1 MNSPRQPS
9 QVTLLEQKLQQQSKT
24 LAKGQED
31 HYRIW
36 QGQCSP
42 YSYKVM
48 TYMNYKSIP
57 YKRVN
62 ANMAELEWGKQVAG
76 QSIVPILLTPDEQ
89 VMQDSTPI
97 IEYFEKEFPEKSTVP
112 ENNKLAF
119 IMWLIEDFSDE
130 YMPRMQM
137 HTRWG
142 NEQNRHTISHKISRN
157 ILYGIPGMQVKD
169 LAPVILNRQS
179 TFNIHLGLESDEAK
193 ANMDQQVL
201 DLLAILEQHFEQHQ
215 FLLGFKPSV
224 ADFALFGPLK
234 IHLYDDPQSNQILET
249 QAPNTVEW
257 LHTIMELGDTR
268 GCVGQTEFG
277 DWIDLN
283 NGCPE
288 SLTALLSFIA
298 RTYIPLGNATAAAAN
313 TKEKTFE
320 ANIYGV
326 SATFST
332 HQYRAWAF
340 EQLQLRYRRLS
351 DSEQTELLPLLNE
364 TDVMPSLME
373 NGILHSTSFDGFTPP
388 FIKDGIPDARIKYLK
403 EHGKKLKQV

>member
-1 MNSPRQPS
+1 MNSLKQISP
-9 QVTLLEQKLQQQSKT
+9 VTVLEQKLLRQSKT
-24 LAKGQED
+24 LSKGQEE

-36 QGQCSP
+36 QSQCSP

-48 TYMNYKSIP
+48 TYMNYKGIP

-62 ANMAELEWGKQVAG
+62 ANMADLDWVKKVAG
-76 QSIVPILLTPDEQ
+76 QSIVPVLLTPDDQ

-97 IEYFEKEFPEKSTVP
+97 MEYFEEKFPDKSTIP
-112 ENNKLAF
+112 DDHRLAF

-130 YMPRMQM
+130 YIPRMQI

-142 NEQNRHTISHKISRN
+142 NEQNSQTLSHKIARN
-157 ILYGIPGMQVKD
+157 ILYGMPGMQAKD

-179 TFNIHLGLESDEAK
+179 GFLTHLGLESDEAK
-193 ANMDQQVL
+193 ANLDQQVL
-201 DLLAILEQHFEQHQ
+201 DLLAILEQHFEQYQ
-215 FLLGFKPSV
+215 FLLGGKPSI

-249 QAPNTVEW
+249 NAPRTVQW

-277 DWIDLN
+277 DWLDIN
-283 NGCPE
+283 EACPE

-298 RTYIPLGNATAAAAN
+298 KTYIPLGNASAEAAKDRN
-313 TKEKTFE
+313 KTFE

-326 SATFST
+326 NARFST

-340 EQLQLRYRRLS
+340 EQTQLRYKNLS
-351 DSEQTELLPLLNE
+351 DNEKNALLPLLTQTE
-364 TDVMPSLME
+364 IMPALME
-373 NGILHSTSFDGFTPP
+373 NGIIHNTLFDGFAPP
-388 FIKDGIPDARIKYLK
+388 FIENGIPDARIKALK
-403 EHGKKLKQV
+403 AKGKKIKQV

>member
-1 MNSPRQPS
+1 MNSLRQSS

-36 QGQCSP
+36 QSQCSP

-48 TYMNYKSIP
+48 TYMNYKGIP

-62 ANMAELEWGKQVAG
+62 ANMAELEWAKQVAG

-97 IEYFEKEFPEKSTVP
+97 IEYFEKEFPEKHTIP
-112 ENNKLAF
+112 DDNKLAF

-130 YMPRMQM
+130 YIPRMQM

-142 NEQNRHTISHKISRN
+142 NEQNRQTISHKIARN

-179 TFNIHLGLESDEAK
+179 SFNIHLGLESDEAK

-277 DWIDLN
+277 DWIDVN
-283 NGCPE
+283 NGYPE
-288 SLTALLSFIA
+288 SLSALRCFIA
-298 RTYIPLGNATAAAAN
+298 KTYIPLSNATVEAVKA
-313 TKEKTFE
+313 KEKTFE

-332 HQYRAWAF
+332 HQYRTWAF
-340 EQLQLRYRRLS
+340 EQLQLRYQHLS
-351 DSEQTELLPLLNE
+351 DSEQAKLLPLLNE
-364 TDVMPSLME
+364 TDIMPSLME
-373 NGILHSTSFDGFTPP
+373 NGILHSTLFDGFTPP

-403 EHGKKLKQV
+403 EKGKKMKQV

>member
-1 MNSPRQPS
+1 
-9 QVTLLEQKLQQQSKT
+9 
-24 LAKGQED
+24 
-31 HYRIW
+31 
-36 QGQCSP
+36 
-42 YSYKVM
+42 
-48 TYMNYKSIP
+48 
-57 YKRVN
+57 
-62 ANMAELEWGKQVAG
+62 
-76 QSIVPILLTPDEQ
+76 
-89 VMQDSTPI
+89 
-97 IEYFEKEFPEKSTVP
+97 
-112 ENNKLAF
+112 
-119 IMWLIEDFSDE
+119 
-130 YMPRMQM
+130 MQM

-142 NEQNRHTISHKISRN
+142 NEQNRQTISHKIARN

-179 TFNIHLGLESDEAK
+179 SFNIHLGLESDEAK

-277 DWIDLN
+277 DWIDVN
-283 NGCPE
+283 NGYPE
-288 SLTALLSFIA
+288 SLSALLCFIA
-298 RTYIPLGNATAAAAN
+298 KTYIPLSNATVEAVKA
-313 TKEKTFE
+313 KEKTFE

-332 HQYRAWAF
+332 HQYRTWAF
-340 EQLQLRYRRLS
+340 EQLQLRYQHLS
-351 DSEQTELLPLLNE
+351 DSEQAKLLPLLNE

-373 NGILHSTSFDGFTPP
+373 NGILHSTLFDGFTPP

-403 EHGKKLKQV
+403 EKGKKMKQV

>member
-1 MNSPRQPS
+1 MNSPRQSS

-31 HYRIW
+31 HFRIW
-36 QGQCSP
+36 QSQCSP

-48 TYMNYKSIP
+48 TYMNYKGIP

-62 ANMAELEWGKQVAG
+62 ANMAELEWAKQVAG

-97 IEYFEKEFPEKSTVP
+97 IEYFEKEFPEKHTIP
-112 ENNKLAF
+112 DDNKLAF

-130 YMPRMQM
+130 YIPRMQM

-142 NEQNRHTISHKISRN
+142 NEQNRQTISHKIARN

-179 TFNIHLGLESDEAK
+179 SFNIHLGLESDEAK

-277 DWIDLN
+277 DWIDVN
-283 NGCPE
+283 NGYPE
-288 SLTALLSFIA
+288 SLSALLCFIA
-298 RTYIPLGNATAAAAN
+298 KTYIPLSNATVEAVKA
-313 TKEKTFE
+313 KEKTFE

-332 HQYRAWAF
+332 HQYRTWAF
-340 EQLQLRYRRLS
+340 EQLQLRYQHLS
-351 DSEQTELLPLLNE
+351 DSEQAKLLPLLNE

-373 NGILHSTSFDGFTPP
+373 NGILHSTLFDGFTPP

-403 EHGKKLKQV
+403 EKGKKMKQV

>member
-1 MNSPRQPS
+1 MNSPRQSS

-36 QGQCSP
+36 QSQCSP

-48 TYMNYKSIP
+48 TYMNYKGIP

-62 ANMAELEWGKQVAG
+62 ANMAELEWAKQVAG

-97 IEYFEKEFPEKSTVP
+97 IEYFEKEFPEKHTIP
-112 ENNKLAF
+112 DDNKLAF

-130 YMPRMQM
+130 YIPRMQM

-142 NEQNRHTISHKISRN
+142 NEQNRQTISHKIARN

-179 TFNIHLGLESDEAK
+179 SFNIHLGLESDEAK

-234 IHLYDDPQSNQILET
+234 IHLYDDPQSNQILEN

-257 LHTIMELGDTR
+257 LHTIMEFGDTR

-277 DWIDLN
+277 DWIDVN
-283 NGCPE
+283 NGYPE
-288 SLTALLSFIA
+288 SLSALLCFIA
-298 RTYIPLGNATAAAAN
+298 KTYIPLSNATVEAVKA
-313 TKEKTFE
+313 KEKTFE

-332 HQYRAWAF
+332 HQYRTWAF
-340 EQLQLRYRRLS
+340 EQLQLRYQHLS
-351 DSEQTELLPLLNE
+351 DSEQAKLLPLLNE

-373 NGILHSTSFDGFTPP
+373 NGILHSTLFDGFTPP

-403 EHGKKLKQV
+403 EKGKKMKQV

>member
-1 MNSPRQPS
+1 MAASNKVSA
-9 QVTLLEQKLQQQSKT
+9 VTLFEQKHNQQSKQ

-31 HYRIW
+31 YFRIW

-42 YSYKVM
+42 YSYKVI
-48 TYMNYKSIP
+48 TYMNYKGIP

-62 ANMAELEWGKQVAG
+62 ANMADLEWIKQVAG
-76 QSIVPILLTPDEQ
+76 QSIVPVMLAPDDQ

-97 IEYFEKEFPEKSTVP
+97 IEYFEKQYPQKTTIP
-112 ENNKLAF
+112 NDTKLAF
-119 IMWLIEDFSDE
+119 IMWLIEDFADE

-142 NEQNRHTISHKISRN
+142 NEQNRQTISHKIARN

-179 TFNIHLGLESDEAK
+179 TFNIHLGLERDEAK

-215 FLLGFKPSV
+215 FLLGFKPSM

-288 SLTALLSFIA
+288 SLTALLCFIA
-298 RTYIPLGNATAAAAN
+298 KTYIPLSNATVEAAKA
-313 TKEKTFE
+313 KEKTFE

-340 EQLQLRYRRLS
+340 EQLQRRYQHLS
-351 DSEQTELLPLLNE
+351 DSEQAELLPLLNE

-373 NGILHSTSFDGFTPP
+373 NGIIHSTLFDGFTPP
-388 FIKDGIPDARIKYLK
+388 FIKDGMPDTRIKYVK
-403 EHGKKLKQV
+403 EKGKKIKQV

>member
-31 HYRIW
+31 NYRIW

-97 IEYFEKEFPEKSTVP
+97 IEYFEQEFPEKTTVP

-277 DWIDLN
+277 DWIDLK

-288 SLTALLSFIA
+288 SLTALLCFIA
-298 RTYIPLGNATAAAAN
+298 KTYIPLSNATVEAVKD
-313 TKEKTFE
+313 KEKTFE
-320 ANIYGV
+320 VNIYGV

-340 EQLQLRYRRLS
+340 EQLQLRYQHLS
-351 DSEQTELLPLLNE
+351 DSEQAELLPLLNE

-373 NGILHSTSFDGFTPP
+373 NGIIHSTLFDGFTPP

>member
-1 MNSPRQPS
+1 MNSRKQMPR
-9 QVTLLEQKLQQQSKT
+9 VTLLEQKLQQQSKT
-24 LAKGQED
+24 LSQDQESY
-31 HYRIW
+31 YRIW

-48 TYMNYKSIP
+48 TYMNYKGIP

-97 IEYFEKEFPEKSTVP
+97 IEYFENKYSERSTIP
-112 ENNKLAF
+112 DDNKLAF

-130 YMPRMQM
+130 YMTRMQM

-142 NEQNRHTISHKISRN
+142 NEQNRQTISHKIARN

-179 TFNIHLGLESDEAK
+179 TFNIHLGLESEEAK

-215 FLLGFKPSV
+215 FLLGFKPSI

-249 QAPNTVEW
+249 QAPNTVAW

-277 DWIDLN
+277 DWIN
-283 NGCPE
+283 INEACPE
-288 SLTALLSFIA
+288 SLTALLKFIA
-298 RTYIPLGNATAAAAN
+298 QTYIPLGKATTVAAN
-313 TKEKTFE
+313 AKEKTFE
-320 ANIYGV
+320 GNIYGV
-326 SATFST
+326 NATFST

-340 EQLQLRYRRLS
+340 EQVQLRYQNLS
-351 DSEQTELLPLLNE
+351 NNEQADLLPLLRQTE
-364 TDVMPSLME
+364 VMPALME
-373 NGILHSTSFDGFTPP
+373 NGILHSTLFDGFTPP
-388 FIKDGIPDARIKYLK
+388 FIKNGIPDARIKYLK
-403 EHGKKLKQV
+403 EKGKKIKQV